1 MEAVIMPVRI
11 RNRRERK
18 TMTKMIAAG
27 GAMAVLVL
35 CAGCADP
42 YLKDSATMGASGQFG
57 APAINVGA
65 DGKRHEYMVGSRI
78 ARESRE
84 SAESVKTLSRQ
95 GYKEGR
101 MEKPGSSPL
110 DGGG

>member
-1 MEAVIMPVRI
+1 MSKIIAV
-11 RNRRERK
+11 
-18 TMTKMIAAG
+18 G
-27 GAMAVLVL
+27 GTMAVLFL
-35 CAGCADP
+35 AGCAADP

-57 APAINVGA
+57 APAINMGA
-65 DGKRHEYMVGSRI
+65 DGKRHEIMVGSRI

-84 SAESVKTLSRQ
+84 NAESVKAISRQ

-101 MEKPGSSPL
+101 IEKPGSPM

>member
-1 MEAVIMPVRI
+1 
-11 RNRRERK
+11 
-18 TMTKMIAAG
+18 MTKMIAAG
-27 GAMAVLVL
+27 GAMAVLFV
-35 CAGCADP
+35 CACCATDP
-42 YLKDSATMGASGQFG
+42 YLKDSVTMGASGQYG
-57 APAINVGA
+57 APAINLGA
-65 DGKRHEYMVGSRI
+65 DGKRHEFMVGSRI

-101 MEKPGSSPL
+101 MEKPGSPL